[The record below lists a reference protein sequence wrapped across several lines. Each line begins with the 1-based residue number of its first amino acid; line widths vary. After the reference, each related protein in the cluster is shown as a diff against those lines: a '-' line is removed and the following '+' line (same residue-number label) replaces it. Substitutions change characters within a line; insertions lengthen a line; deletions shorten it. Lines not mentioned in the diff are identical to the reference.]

1 MGGVKT
7 DLNPEFDGFVPEA
20 VVDRTIQNAYE
31 VPIDAGARGLETAQE
46 GRGYDVWAYP
56 WRRGYID
63 TLALERVC
71 CDKLECEFTEWFYK
85 GTQKEIGDSTSEFE
99 CWRKS
104 WQQTGSRPLKKINLG
119 TSYWFG

>member
-46 GRGYDVWAYP
+46 GRGYDV
-56 WRRGYID
+56 
-63 TLALERVC
+63 
-71 CDKLECEFTEWFYK
+71 
-85 GTQKEIGDSTSEFE
+85 
-99 CWRKS
+99 
-104 WQQTGSRPLKKINLG
+104 
-119 TSYWFG
+119 